1 MNTVMQ
7 RMCFAVLFALVT
19 CIRMPTVTM
28 GANISS
34 TPVPASNKGVDRV
47 LELHISNFTGV
58 VSRHDFV
65 VIQFYA
71 PWCTHCQRLAPI
83 YEDAAALLEQPSSHI
98 VLAKVDVSDP
108 ANEKLIKDHHVEGV
122 PALKILQGGIERDYK
137 GALTDAESIAVYLRR
152 QSDPPCPEITS
163 AEEASA
169 VVRSADFVVI
179 GVFEPSS
186 GDPEADSV
194 KGKLDIFMSL
204 AKDLRSEYEF
214 RYTANAMHL
223 PPLKEGN
230 VSSPSIL
237 IFKSFDEGFHQLT
250 DFEDAKGIKEFLAE
264 SSIPSVIWFN
274 KDATQRSY
282 ASKVFAS
289 HGDDGLVFLFS
300 DHSVLER
307 DAGDDTGYEAMERA
321 YKQAARDYRGR
332 GLRFFVADAENGK
345 KAMEYFGVRPAKQD
359 VPLSVVVLQGKDG
372 KKYKL
377 DNANATNLE
386 AWLRHYFGGRLTEYF
401 KSEVAAENESGS
413 TVRVLAADTFESMVL
428 QSSKNVLLELYAPWC
443 SHCQELLPVLEE
455 VSRSLQATDPDVLIY
470 KMDAIANDVP
480 DSRFQVKDFPTIY
493 LYSTVSKNVIHFD
506 GSVYDRNKQGI
517 LSFIHAHKESTS
529 QSAHPT
535 TEASMSTA
543 VTAEE
548 SVLSSVNEEL

>member
-1 MNTVMQ
+1 
-7 RMCFAVLFALVT
+7 
-19 CIRMPTVTM
+19 M
-28 GANISS
+28 GSNISS
-34 TPVPASNKGVDRV
+34 TPVPSSDKGVDRV
-47 LELHISNFTGV
+47 LELHISNFTEV

-108 ANEKLIKDHHVEGV
+108 ANEKLVKDHHVEGT
-122 PALKILQGGIERDYK
+122 Q
-137 GALTDAESIAVYLRR
+137 R

-194 KGKLDIFMSL
+194 KRKLDIFMSL

-214 RYTANAMHL
+214 RYTANAI
-223 PPLKEGN
+223 
-230 VSSPSIL
+230 PSIL

-264 SSIPSVIWFN
+264 ASIPSVIWFN

-307 DAGDDTGYEAMERA
+307 DAGEDSSYEAMERA

-332 GLRFFVADAENGK
+332 GFRFFVADAENGQ

-386 AWLRHYFGGRLTEYF
+386 AWLRDYFGGRLTEYF

-413 TVRVLAADTFESMVL
+413 TVRVLVADTFESMVL

-455 VSRSLQATDPDVLIY
+455 VSRSLEATDPDVLIY

-493 LYSTVSKNVIHFD
+493 LYSAVSKNVIHFD

>member
-19 CIRMPTVTM
+19 CIRMPSVTM
-28 GANISS
+28 GSNISS
-34 TPVPASNKGVDRV
+34 TPVPSSDKGVDRV
-47 LELHISNFTGV
+47 LELHISNFTEV

-108 ANEKLIKDHHVEGV
+108 ANEKL
-122 PALKILQGGIERDYK
+122 
-137 GALTDAESIAVYLRR
+137 
-152 QSDPPCPEITS
+152 
-163 AEEASA
+163 
-169 VVRSADFVVI
+169 
-179 GVFEPSS
+179 
-186 GDPEADSV
+186 
-194 KGKLDIFMSL
+194 
-204 AKDLRSEYEF
+204 
-214 RYTANAMHL
+214 
-223 PPLKEGN
+223 EGN

-264 SSIPSVIWFN
+264 ASIPSVIWFN

-307 DAGDDTGYEAMERA
+307 DAGEDSSYEAMERA

-332 GLRFFVADAENGK
+332 GFRFFVADAENGQ

-386 AWLRHYFGGRLTEYF
+386 AWLRDYFGGRLTEYF

-413 TVRVLAADTFESMVL
+413 TVRVLVADTFESMVL

-455 VSRSLQATDPDVLIY
+455 VSRSLEATDPDVLIY

-493 LYSTVSKNVIHFD
+493 LYSAVSKNVIHFD

>member
-28 GANISS
+28 GANITS
-34 TPVPASNKGVDRV
+34 TPVPSSNKGVDRV
-47 LELHISNFTGV
+47 LELHISNFTEV
-58 VSRHDFV
+58 VSRHGFV
-65 VIQFYA
+65 LIQFYA

-83 YEDAAALLEQPSSHI
+83 YEDAAALLEQPSSHV
-98 VLAKVDVSDP
+98 VLAKVD
-108 ANEKLIKDHHVEGV
+108 DHHVEGV

-163 AEEASA
+163 AEASA

-179 GVFEPSS
+179 GVFEPSR

-204 AKDLRSEYEF
+204 AKDPRSEYEF
-214 RYTANAMHL
+214 RYTANAMYL
-223 PPLKEGN
+223 PALKEGN

-250 DFEDAKGIKEFLAE
+250 DFEDSKGIKEFLAE
-264 SSIPSVIWFN
+264 ASIPSVIWFN
-274 KDATQRSY
+274 KDATQRSC

-300 DHSVLER
+300 DHSGLER
-307 DAGDDTGYEAMERA
+307 DAGEDTGYEAMERA

-332 GLRFFVADAENGK
+332 GLRFFVADAENGHRK
-345 KAMEYFGVRPAKQD
+345 WNTLEYVLRNRMCLF
-359 VPLSVVVLQGKDG
+359 LSSFSRQKDG
-372 KKYKL
+372 KKYEL

-413 TVRVLAADTFESMVL
+413 TVRVLVADTFESMVL
-428 QSSKNVLLELYAPWC
+428 QSSKNVLLV
-443 SHCQELLPVLEE
+443 LLPVLEE
-455 VSRSLQATDPDVLIY
+455 VSRSLEATDPDVLIY

-493 LYSTVSKNVIHFD
+493 LYSAVSKNVIHFD

-517 LSFIHAHKESTS
+517 LSFIHAHKDHAYDEKEVIHGET
-529 QSAHPT
+529 P
-535 TEASMSTA
+535 
-543 VTAEE
+543 
-548 SVLSSVNEEL
+548 N